1 MQRLIQMRD
10 IMTLGMYKLLKQL
23 VTLSCL
29 WCIAAGAMPS
39 SIWEQDYNALSD
51 RSPDSLLYFLD
62 ETLRQQDYLNDLEA
76 QIKIRLQKA
85 KIQRDSGAYQQA
97 LIELG
102 AADTIATKA
111 LRSDLQAEIILTRGT
126 IRGEMGDVPDAI
138 DDFHAARKLSQAQNN
153 KDLELTAL
161 NALGV
166 AYLYARNPERALEY
180 LEQTLSL
187 AQQIGN
193 QERELV
199 ALGNIGSALADMN
212 QIEASLKAH
221 RQAYALTQEL
231 AAEQNLS
238 SQSIYQLANIC
249 SRLFDLGRLDQA
261 ELECNQALEPAEA
274 IGHVRI
280 LSGILMTLGK
290 IKFQQGQEAQAMPLL
305 ERALELVGT
314 STPTISLPLIETLA
328 KVYSNLDKSQQA
340 ANYWQQ
346 AIELQR
352 SLEQRE
358 RTALTEELEIRYEV
372 ERRDRDIEL
381 LQLNAELR
389 EAELKSRD
397 RQLFFAGGLLIA
409 SVLLMAALWRGYTD
423 KRNLE
428 AELLSRNS
436 KLEDALNTIQK
447 LASVDSLTGLLNRRA
462 FHDIA
467 RQALEHKR
475 RSDTQI
481 SLALGDVDKFKQ
493 INDTYGHAV
502 GDEVLTEI
510 ALRLTNSL
518 RGTDVVVRWGGEEFL
533 CFFPTTDVQAAM
545 ALAEKLRLAVSAYPV
560 STAFGDFT
568 VSITF
573 GVAQVDD
580 DVQDAIRRADKAM
593 YLGKQTG
600 GNACILEQAPPK
612 E

>member
-1 MQRLIQMRD
+1 
-10 IMTLGMYKLLKQL
+10 MTASSNWQQDFNA
-23 VTLSCL
+23 
-29 WCIAAGAMPS
+29 IA
-39 SIWEQDYNALSD
+39 D
-51 RSPDSLLYFLD
+51 RSPESLLHFLD
-62 ETLRQQDYLNDLEA
+62 ETLRQQDYLDDLEA
-76 QIKIRLQKA
+76 QIEIRLRKA
-85 KIQRDSGAYQQA
+85 KILRDSAAYEQA
-97 LIELG
+97 LAELT
-102 AADTIATKA
+102 AADIVAKKA
-111 LRSDLQAEIILTRGT
+111 LRSDLQAKIILTRGT
-126 IRGEMGDVPDAI
+126 VKGEMGQVPDAI
-138 DDFHAARKLSQAQNN
+138 DDFHAARKLANAEDN
-153 KDLELTAL
+153 KDLELNIL

-166 AYLYARNPERALEY
+166 AYLYARNPERAIEY
-180 LEQTLSL
+180 LKQTQSL
-187 AQQIGN
+187 AQQLGN
-193 QERELV
+193 KERELV
-199 ALGNIGSALADMN
+199 ALGNIGTALADMN
-212 QIEASLKAH
+212 ETEASLKAH
-221 RQAYALTQEL
+221 RQAYALTQAL
-231 AAEQNLS
+231 ATEQDLNP
-238 SQSIYQLANIC
+238 QSVYQLANIC
-249 SRLFDLGRLDQA
+249 SRLFDLNRLDQA

-274 IGHVRI
+274 MGHVRI

-305 ERALELVGT
+305 ERALSLVGT

-328 KVYSNLDKSQQA
+328 SVYSNLDKSKQA
-340 ANYWQQ
+340 ATYWKQ

-358 RTALTEELEIRYEV
+358 RAALTEELEVRYEV

-381 LQLNAELR
+381 LQLNAQLR
-389 EAELKSRD
+389 EAELKNRD

-423 KRNLE
+423 KRKLE

-475 RSDTQI
+475 RTDTPI

-493 INDTYGHAV
+493 INDSYGHAV

-510 ALRLTNSL
+510 ASRLTNSL

-533 CFFPTTDVQAAM
+533 CFFPTTDIKAAM
-545 ALAEKLRLAVSAYPV
+545 ALAEKLRLAVNAYPV
-560 STAFGDFT
+560 STAFGEFN

-573 GVAQVDD
+573 GLAQVDD
-580 DVQDAIRRADKAM
+580 DVQDAIRRADKAL
-593 YLGKQTG
+593 YDGKHMG
-600 GNACILEQAPPK
+600 GNVCRLEDAPTEK
-612 E
+612 Q

>member
-1 MQRLIQMRD
+1 
-10 IMTLGMYKLLKQL
+10 MTASSNWQQDFNA
-23 VTLSCL
+23 
-29 WCIAAGAMPS
+29 IA
-39 SIWEQDYNALSD
+39 D
-51 RSPDSLLYFLD
+51 RSPESLLHFLD
-62 ETLRQQDYLNDLEA
+62 ETLRQQDYLDDLEA
-76 QIKIRLQKA
+76 QIKIRLRKA
-85 KIQRDSGAYQQA
+85 KILRDSAAYEQA
-97 LIELG
+97 LAELT
-102 AADTIATKA
+102 AADIVAKKA

-126 IRGEMGDVPDAI
+126 VKGEMGQVPDAI
-138 DDFHAARKLSQAQNN
+138 DDFHAARKLANAENN
-153 KDLELTAL
+153 KDLELNIL

-166 AYLYARNPERALEY
+166 AYLYARNPERAIEY
-180 LEQTLSL
+180 LKKTQSL
-187 AQQIGN
+187 AQQLGN
-193 QERELV
+193 KERELV
-199 ALGNIGSALADMN
+199 ALGNIGTALADMN
-212 QIEASLKAH
+212 ETEASPKAH

-231 AAEQNLS
+231 ATEQDLNP
-238 SQSIYQLANIC
+238 QSVYQLANIC
-249 SRLFDLGRLDQA
+249 SRLFDLNRLDQA

-274 IGHVRI
+274 MGHVRI

-305 ERALELVGT
+305 ERALSLVGT

-328 KVYSNLDKSQQA
+328 SVYSNLDKSKQA
-340 ANYWQQ
+340 ATYWKQ
-346 AIELQR
+346 AIELQH

-358 RTALTEELEIRYEV
+358 RAAVTEELEVRYEV

-381 LQLNAELR
+381 LQLNAQLR
-389 EAELKSRD
+389 EAELKNRD

-423 KRNLE
+423 KRKLE

-475 RSDTQI
+475 RTDTPI

-493 INDTYGHAV
+493 INDNYGHAV

-510 ALRLTNSL
+510 ASRLTNSL

-533 CFFPTTDVQAAM
+533 CFFPTTDIKAAM
-545 ALAEKLRLAVSAYPV
+545 ALAEKLRLAVNAYPI
-560 STAFGDFT
+560 STAFGEFN

-573 GVAQVDD
+573 GLAQVDD
-580 DVQDAIRRADKAM
+580 DVQDAIRRADKAL
-593 YLGKQTG
+593 YDGKHMG
-600 GNACILEQAPPK
+600 GNVCRLEDAPTEK
-612 E
+612 Q

>member
-1 MQRLIQMRD
+1 MRNT
-10 IMTLGMYKLLKQL
+10 M
-23 VTLSCL
+23 
-29 WCIAAGAMPS
+29 
-39 SIWEQDYNALSD
+39 ALSIRNPSKHFRVIALLACFAASMTASSNWQQDFNAIAD
-51 RSPDSLLYFLD
+51 RSPESLLHFLD

-76 QIKIRLQKA
+76 QIEIRLRKA
-85 KIQRDSGAYQQA
+85 KILRDSAAYEQA
-97 LIELG
+97 LAELT
-102 AADTIATKA
+102 AADIVAKKA

-126 IRGEMGDVPDAI
+126 VKGEMGQVPDAI
-138 DDFHAARKLSQAQNN
+138 DDFHAARKLANAENN
-153 KDLELTAL
+153 KDLELNIL

-166 AYLYARNPERALEY
+166 AYLYARNPERAIEY
-180 LEQTLSL
+180 LEQTQSL
-187 AQQIGN
+187 AQQLGN
-193 QERELV
+193 KERELV
-199 ALGNIGSALADMN
+199 ALGNIGTALADMN
-212 QIEASLKAH
+212 ETEASLKAH

-231 AAEQNLS
+231 ATEQDLNP
-238 SQSIYQLANIC
+238 QSVYQLANIC
-249 SRLFDLGRLDQA
+249 SRLFDLNRLDQA

-274 IGHVRI
+274 MGHVRI

-305 ERALELVGT
+305 ERALSLVGT

-328 KVYSNLDKSQQA
+328 SVYSNLDKSKQA
-340 ANYWQQ
+340 ATYWKQ

-358 RTALTEELEIRYEV
+358 RAALTEELEVRYEV

-381 LQLNAELR
+381 LQLNAQLR
-389 EAELKSRD
+389 EAELKNRD

-423 KRNLE
+423 KRKLE

-475 RSDTQI
+475 RTDTPI

-493 INDTYGHAV
+493 INDNYGHAV

-510 ALRLTNSL
+510 ASRLTNSL

-533 CFFPTTDVQAAM
+533 CFFPTTDIKAAM
-545 ALAEKLRLAVSAYPV
+545 ALAEKLRLAVNAYPI
-560 STAFGDFT
+560 STAFGEFN

-573 GVAQVDD
+573 GLAQVDD
-580 DVQDAIRRADKAM
+580 DVQDAIRRADKAL
-593 YLGKQTG
+593 YDGKHMG
-600 GNACILEQAPPK
+600 GNVCRLEDAPTEK
-612 E
+612 Q

>member
-1 MQRLIQMRD
+1 MALFIRNPSKHFRVIAFLACFAAS
-10 IMTLGMYKLLKQL
+10 MT
-23 VTLSCL
+23 
-29 WCIAAGAMPS
+29 AS
-39 SIWEQDYNALSD
+39 SNWEQDFNAIAD
-51 RSPDSLLYFLD
+51 RSPESLLHFLD

-76 QIKIRLQKA
+76 QIKIRLRKA
-85 KIQRDSGAYQQA
+85 KIHRDTAAYEQA
-97 LIELG
+97 LAELT
-102 AADTIATKA
+102 AADIVAKKA

-126 IRGEMGDVPDAI
+126 VKGEMGQVPDAI
-138 DDFHAARKLSQAQNN
+138 DDFHAARKLAKAENN
-153 KDLELTAL
+153 KDLELNIL

-166 AYLYARNPERALEY
+166 AYLYARNPERAIEY
-180 LEQTLSL
+180 LEHTQSL
-187 AQQIGN
+187 AQQLGN
-193 QERELV
+193 KERELV
-199 ALGNIGSALADMN
+199 ALGNIGTALADMN
-212 QIEASLKAH
+212 ETEASLKAH

-231 AAEQNLS
+231 ATEQDLNP
-238 SQSIYQLANIC
+238 QSVYQLANIC
-249 SRLFDLGRLDQA
+249 SRLFDLNRLDQA

-274 IGHVRI
+274 MGHVRI

-305 ERALELVGT
+305 ERALSLVGT

-328 KVYSNLDKSQQA
+328 SVYSNLDKSKQA
-340 ANYWQQ
+340 ATYWKQ

-358 RTALTEELEIRYEV
+358 RAAVTEELEVRYEV

-381 LQLNAELR
+381 LQLNAQLR
-389 EAELKSRD
+389 EAELKNRD

-423 KRNLE
+423 KRKLE

-475 RSDTQI
+475 RTDTPI

-493 INDTYGHAV
+493 INDNYGHAV

-510 ALRLTNSL
+510 ASRLTNSL

-533 CFFPTTDVQAAM
+533 CFFPTTDIKAAM
-545 ALAEKLRLAVSAYPV
+545 ALAEKLRLAVNAYPI
-560 STAFGDFT
+560 STAFGEFN

-573 GVAQVDD
+573 GLAQVDD
-580 DVQDAIRRADKAM
+580 DVQDAIRRADKAL
-593 YLGKQTG
+593 YDGKHMG
-600 GNACILEQAPPK
+600 GNVCRLEDAPTEK
-612 E
+612 Q

>member
-1 MQRLIQMRD
+1 MRNTMALF
-10 IMTLGMYKLLKQL
+10 ICNPSKHLRVIAFLACFAASMTASSNWQQDFNA
-23 VTLSCL
+23 
-29 WCIAAGAMPS
+29 IA
-39 SIWEQDYNALSD
+39 D
-51 RSPDSLLYFLD
+51 RSPESLLHFLD
-62 ETLRQQDYLNDLEA
+62 ETLRQQDYLDDLEA
-76 QIKIRLQKA
+76 QIEIRLRKA
-85 KIQRDSGAYQQA
+85 KILRDSAAYEQA
-97 LIELG
+97 LAELT
-102 AADTIATKA
+102 AADIVAKKA
-111 LRSDLQAEIILTRGT
+111 LRSDLQAKIILTRGT
-126 IRGEMGDVPDAI
+126 VKGEMGQVPDAI
-138 DDFHAARKLSQAQNN
+138 DDFHAARKLANAEDN
-153 KDLELTAL
+153 KDLELNIL

-166 AYLYARNPERALEY
+166 AYLYARNPERAIEY
-180 LEQTLSL
+180 LKQTQSL
-187 AQQIGN
+187 AQQLGN
-193 QERELV
+193 KERELV
-199 ALGNIGSALADMN
+199 ALGNIGTALADMN
-212 QIEASLKAH
+212 ETEASLKAH
-221 RQAYALTQEL
+221 RQAYALTQAL
-231 AAEQNLS
+231 ATEQDLNP
-238 SQSIYQLANIC
+238 QSVYQLANIC
-249 SRLFDLGRLDQA
+249 SRLFDLNRLDQA

-274 IGHVRI
+274 MGHVRI

-305 ERALELVGT
+305 ERALSLVGT

-328 KVYSNLDKSQQA
+328 SVYSNLDKSKQA
-340 ANYWQQ
+340 ATYWKQ

-358 RTALTEELEIRYEV
+358 RAALTEELEVRYEV

-381 LQLNAELR
+381 LQLNAQLR
-389 EAELKSRD
+389 EAELKNRD

-423 KRNLE
+423 KRKLE

-475 RSDTQI
+475 RTDTPI

-493 INDTYGHAV
+493 INDSYGHAV

-510 ALRLTNSL
+510 ASRLTNSL

-533 CFFPTTDVQAAM
+533 CFFPTTDIKAAM
-545 ALAEKLRLAVSAYPV
+545 ALAEKLRLAVNAYPV
-560 STAFGDFT
+560 STAFGEFN

-573 GVAQVDD
+573 GLAQVDD
-580 DVQDAIRRADKAM
+580 DVQDAIRRADKAL
-593 YLGKQTG
+593 YDGKHMG
-600 GNACILEQAPPK
+600 GNVCRLEDAPTEK
-612 E
+612 Q

>member
-1 MQRLIQMRD
+1 MALFIRNPSKHLRVIAFLACFAAS
-10 IMTLGMYKLLKQL
+10 MT
-23 VTLSCL
+23 
-29 WCIAAGAMPS
+29 AS
-39 SIWEQDYNALSD
+39 SNWEQDFNAIAD
-51 RSPDSLLYFLD
+51 RSPESLLHFLD

-76 QIKIRLQKA
+76 QIKIRLRKA
-85 KIQRDSGAYQQA
+85 KIHRNTAAYEKA
-97 LIELG
+97 LAELA
-102 AADTIATKA
+102 AADIVAKKA

-126 IRGEMGDVPDAI
+126 VKGEMGQVPDAI
-138 DDFHAARKLSQAQNN
+138 DDFHAARKLAKAQNN
-153 KDLELTAL
+153 KDLELNIL

-166 AYLYARNPERALEY
+166 AYLYARNPERAIEY
-180 LEQTLSL
+180 LEHTQSL
-187 AQQIGN
+187 AQQLGN
-193 QERELV
+193 KERELV
-199 ALGNIGSALADMN
+199 ALGNIGTALADMN
-212 QIEASLKAH
+212 ETEASLKAH

-231 AAEQNLS
+231 ATEQDLN
-238 SQSIYQLANIC
+238 SQSVYQLANIC
-249 SRLFDLGRLDQA
+249 SRLFDLNRLDQA
-261 ELECNQALEPAEA
+261 ELDCNQALEPAEA
-274 IGHVRI
+274 MGHVRI

-305 ERALELVGT
+305 ERALSLVGT

-328 KVYSNLDKSQQA
+328 SVYSNLDKSKQA
-340 ANYWQQ
+340 ATYWKQ

-358 RTALTEELEIRYEV
+358 RAALTEELEVRYEV

-381 LQLNAELR
+381 LQLNARLR
-389 EAELKSRD
+389 EAELKNRD

-423 KRNLE
+423 KRKLE

-475 RSDTQI
+475 RADTPI

-493 INDTYGHAV
+493 INDNYGHAV

-510 ALRLTNSL
+510 ASRLTNSL

-533 CFFPTTDVQAAM
+533 CFFPTTDIKAAM
-545 ALAEKLRLAVSAYPV
+545 ALAEKLRLAVNAYPV
-560 STAFGDFT
+560 STAFGEFN

-573 GVAQVDD
+573 GLAEVDD
-580 DVQDAIRRADKAM
+580 DVQDAIRRADKAL
-593 YLGKQTG
+593 YEGKHLG
-600 GNACILEQAPPK
+600 GNVSRLAHTSSQE